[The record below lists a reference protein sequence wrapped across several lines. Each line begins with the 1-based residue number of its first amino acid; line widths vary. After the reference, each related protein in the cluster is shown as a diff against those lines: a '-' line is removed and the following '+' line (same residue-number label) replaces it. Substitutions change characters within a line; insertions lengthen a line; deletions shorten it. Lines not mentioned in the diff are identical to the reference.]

1 MDKIKIYVDDYSTER
16 VPLDRR
22 SSTFS
27 VAMVASGFCISMSG
41 MYAGAALAKGLS
53 FKEAVLS
60 AFIGNLILTLY
71 GSLMGIIGTREGLS
85 SSRLSIYS
93 FGKKGY
99 KIVAFVLAITMAG
112 WFAIQAGL
120 FGSAFSEIFPHK
132 NFITSAEFA
141 SFWGGI
147 LMMFTAVIGIK
158 GLSTLSKIAVPAIF
172 ICAVIAMVMG
182 VQSIGGINFLL
193 TIKPTE
199 QWSLARG
206 VVIVVGS
213 FAAGAA
219 AQADVSRY
227 AKDSKAS
234 LYSTI
239 VGYGLANTFII
250 IAGYIIVATTQV
262 NNLPKAMIQLGLGVP
277 ALIVL
282 ILAQWTTNDNNI
294 YTSSLGFAQ
303 MFGGNR
309 WRYALIVGVLGSVL
323 GAFGIAAHF
332 TDFLNFLGIG
342 IPPMAGVIIADYYI
356 LKEKSYNI
364 DISSISNYNW
374 SAIISWI
381 IGGISGYIIEWG
393 IPSFN
398 SLVVSFIVYIILNYK
413 SLKMRGKNES

>member
-1 MDKIKIYVDDYSTER
+1 MDKIKIYVDDYSTKR

-27 VAMVASGFCISMSG
+27 VAMVASGFCVSMSG

-53 FKEAVLS
+53 FKEAILS

-262 NNLPKAMIQLGLGVP
+262 NNLPEAMIQLGLGVP

-303 MFGGNR
+303 IFGGNR

-342 IPPMAGVIIADYYI
+342 IPPMVGVIIADYYI

-398 SLVVSFIVYIILNYK
+398 SLVISFIVYIILNYK

>member
-1 MDKIKIYVDDYSTER
+1 MDKIKIYVDDYSTKR

-27 VAMVASGFCISMSG
+27 VAMVASGFCVSMSG

-53 FKEAVLS
+53 FKEAILS

-250 IAGYIIVATTQV
+250 IAGYIIIATTQV

-303 MFGGNR
+303 IFGGNR

-342 IPPMAGVIIADYYI
+342 IPPMVGVIIADYYI

-398 SLVVSFIVYIILNYK
+398 SLVISFIVYIILNYK

>member
-27 VAMVASGFCISMSG
+27 VAMVASGFCVSMSG

-53 FKEAVLS
+53 FKEAFLS

-71 GSLMGIIGTREGLS
+71 GSLMGIIGTWEGLS

-303 MFGGNR
+303 IFGGNR

-323 GAFGIAAHF
+323 GAFGIVAHF

>member
-1 MDKIKIYVDDYSTER
+1 MDKIKIYVDDYSTKR

-27 VAMVASGFCISMSG
+27 VAMVASGFCVSMSG

-53 FKEAVLS
+53 FKEAFLS

-250 IAGYIIVATTQV
+250 IAGYIIIATTQV

-303 MFGGNR
+303 IFGGNR

-398 SLVVSFIVYIILNYK
+398 SLVISFIVYIILNYK

>member
-1 MDKIKIYVDDYSTER
+1 MDKIKIYVDDYSTKR

-27 VAMVASGFCISMSG
+27 VAMVASGFCVSMSG

-53 FKEAVLS
+53 FKEAFLS

-262 NNLPKAMIQLGLGVP
+262 NNLPEAMIQLGLGVP

-303 MFGGNR
+303 IFGGNR

-342 IPPMAGVIIADYYI
+342 IPPMVGVIIADYYI

-398 SLVVSFIVYIILNYK
+398 SLVISFIVYIILNYK

>member
-1 MDKIKIYVDDYSTER
+1 MDKIKIYVDDYSTKR

-27 VAMVASGFCISMSG
+27 VAMVASGFCVSMSG

-53 FKEAVLS
+53 FKEAILS

-303 MFGGNR
+303 IFGGNR

-342 IPPMAGVIIADYYI
+342 IPPMVGVIIADYYI

-398 SLVVSFIVYIILNYK
+398 SLVISFIVYIILNYK